1 MPKNNQI
8 INATVT
14 IKNSL
19 FWFQLSCYFL
29 SLCYCFICIHGIS
42 LKINSIIHLFLVK
55 LIQIPYKNIRIT
67 LVTKITKSQ
76 VFNKHPL
83 YVRPLGKIIRK
94 HHPTRTQVS
103 MKFRGSNSGGTGK
116 LIKVRGVPKIC
127 ELKSCTKPL
136 TYILTRL
143 QITMPTHFWNL
154 KKFR

>member
-1 MPKNNQI
+1 MPKDNQI

-14 IKNSL
+14 TKNSF
-19 FWFQLSCYFL
+19 FWFQLPCYFL
-29 SLCYCFICIHGIS
+29 SLCCCFICIHGVR

-55 LIQIPYKNIRIT
+55 LIQILYRNISLT
-67 LVTKITKSQ
+67 LVIKITKSQ

-83 YVRPLGKIIRK
+83 YVCQLGKIIRK
-94 HHPTRTQVS
+94 HHLTRTQVS
-103 MKFRGSNSGGTGK
+103 MKFRGSNSGGMGK
-116 LIKVRGVPKIC
+116 LVKVRRVPKIC

-143 QITMPTHFWNL
+143 QITMLTHFLKL